1 GSTIGAAG
9 GGGAASAG
17 ALKRPAG
24 RPWMISH

>member
-1 GSTIGAAG
+1 GSAIGAAAAG
-9 GGGAASAG
+9 GGAAG